1 MRKLISIVLIAIM
14 ILALVIT
21 FIYFSNRKS
30 NNNTTMEQENQL
42 KTTILKEGTG
52 EMAVNDMRVTVHYTG
67 WLVNGTKFDSSLD
80 RGAPFEFILGASQVI
95 EGWEK
100 GVLGMKV
107 GEIRRL
113 EIPSEMGYGSQGAGI
128 IPPNSDLI
136 FEVELLK
143 VSKS

>member
-67 WLVNGTKFDSSLD
+67 
-80 RGAPFEFILGASQVI
+80 
-95 EGWEK
+95 
-100 GVLGMKV
+100 
-107 GEIRRL
+107 
-113 EIPSEMGYGSQGAGI
+113 
-128 IPPNSDLI
+128 
-136 FEVELLK
+136 
-143 VSKS
+143 

>member
-1 MRKLISIVLIAIM
+1 
-14 ILALVIT
+14 
-21 FIYFSNRKS
+21 
-30 NNNTTMEQENQL
+30 
-42 KTTILKEGTG
+42 
-52 EMAVNDMRVTVHYTG
+52 
-67 WLVNGTKFDSSLD
+67 
-80 RGAPFEFILGASQVI
+80 
-95 EGWEK
+95 
-100 GVLGMKV
+100 MKV

>member
-1 MRKLISIVLIAIM
+1 MRKLISIVLIVVV

-21 FIYFSNRKS
+21 FIYFNNRKPI
-30 NNNTTMEQENQL
+30 NNNVMENNL
-42 KTTILKEGTG
+42 KTTILKPGTG
-52 EMAVNDMRVTVHYTG
+52 DEAVNGTMVTVNYTG

-80 RGAPFEFILGASQVI
+80 RNRPLEFTLGAGEVI

-100 GVLGMKV
+100 GVLSMKV

-113 EIPSEMGYGSQGAGI
+113 EIPAEMAYGDRDLGI
-128 IPPNSDLI
+128 IPPNSDLV

-143 VSKS
+143 VTK